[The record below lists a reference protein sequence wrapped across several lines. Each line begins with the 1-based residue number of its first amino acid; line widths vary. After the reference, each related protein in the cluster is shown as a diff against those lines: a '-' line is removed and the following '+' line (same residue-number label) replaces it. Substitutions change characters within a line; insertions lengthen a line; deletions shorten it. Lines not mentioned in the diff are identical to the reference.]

1 MPDNPPME
9 NAAEETEPEARTTG
23 NHLASEWE
31 QHGCQMPDDDARVFP
46 VAEATLGASCQPR
59 VCNPYMCCICIWQ
72 AVYLQLCVCVFW
84 VYLCVLYVQKL
95 HYQRDAAAASGFG
108 PLSSSP
114 VLAGRGFRNINGCA
128 PALFAPRLAL
138 FVRRSSMPESQK
150 PAPRIR
156 ISVSVSVARICV
168 SGQFTNTCEYNS

>member
-1 MPDNPPME
+1 MLYLYLAGSVS
-9 NAAEETEPEARTTG
+9 AAVSVISLCVYFG
-23 NHLASEWE
+23 
-31 QHGCQMPDDDARVFP
+31 
-46 VAEATLGASCQPR
+46 
-59 VCNPYMCCICIWQ
+59 CIC
-72 AVYLQLCVCVFW
+72 V
-84 VYLCVLYVQKL
+84 CVLYVQKL

-128 PALFAPRLAL
+128 PALFAPGPAL